1 MIDRQSWHRPLMAGL
16 YVEVK
21 TPGIRTRNAFGT
33 LSGLATSRRTN
44 NALLATC
51 LHVVTV
57 ASFTRTRTEEMYQN
71 DRDIADHL
79 VARMYD
85 SAPVSVG
92 VTNSVDLAVLELES
106 GVDAEFEAHN
116 PAHDLGMIVSAS
128 IPPRVG
134 MTVHILGAISG
145 VQRSTVF
152 FINQGFSFQG
162 YDWYPVMIVLPHD
175 RPLVRGDSG
184 APILYEDSPG
194 IFRMCGV
201 VFASNLAL
209 GIGFGLSAHN
219 AESELE
225 FFFGDNSILL
235 DRNPN
240 NLGLPLLNQEGFL
253 GRRFI
258 IDDYFKAGE
267 DLMAGDAVGIN
278 PVSES
283 DDDPTLFRMDSGTA
297 PHSLIGIVHTP
308 WSKSVGDLVASV
320 TDFVP
325 VVVQGIAKARA
336 SLDVGVG
343 DSVTPETPQRGPA
356 G

>member
-1 MIDRQSWHRPLMAGL
+1 MAFPL
-16 YVEVK
+16 
-21 TPGIRTRNAFGT
+21 I
-33 LSGLATSRRTN
+33 
-44 NALLATC
+44 
-51 LHVVTV
+51 
-57 ASFTRTRTEEMYQN
+57 
-71 DRDIADHL
+71 I
-79 VARMYD
+79 
-85 SAPVSVG
+85 
-92 VTNSVDLAVLELES
+92 
-106 GVDAEFEAHN
+106 
-116 PAHDLGMIVSAS
+116 
-128 IPPRVG
+128 
-134 MTVHILGAISG
+134 
-145 VQRSTVF
+145 
-152 FINQGFSFQG
+152 
-162 YDWYPVMIVLPHD
+162 
-175 RPLVRGDSG
+175 
-184 APILYEDSPG
+184 
-194 IFRMCGV
+194 
-201 VFASNLAL
+201 
-209 GIGFGLSAHN
+209 

-308 WSKSVGDLVASV
+308 WSKSVGDLVTSV

-343 DSVTPETPQRGPA
+343 DSVTPEIPSEVPLDDSLSRVKKATTQIDPIVGRCVSTEPVNEESENRVIDLLVDITGAAFAPPRG
-356 G
+356 

>member
-21 TPGIRTRNAFGT
+21 TPGIRTRNASGT

-57 ASFTRTRTEEMYQN
+57 ATFARTRTEEMYQN

-85 SAPVSVG
+85 SAPVSADA
-92 VTNSVDLAVLELES
+92 TNSVDLAVLELES
-106 GVDAEFEAHN
+106 GVAAEFEAHN
-116 PAHDLGMIVSAS
+116 PDHDLGMIVSGS
-128 IPPRVG
+128 IPPRVA
-134 MTVHILGAISG
+134 MTVYILGAISG
-145 VQRSTVF
+145 VQRGTVF
-152 FINQGFSFQG
+152 FVNEDLPFAG
-162 YDWYPVMIVLPHD
+162 YDWYPVMVILPHE
-175 RPLVRGDSG
+175 RTLVRGDSG

-201 VFASNLAL
+201 VLASDIDL
-209 GIGFGLSAHN
+209 GIGYGLSAHI

-240 NLGLPLLNQEGFL
+240 NLGLPLLN
-253 GRRFI
+253 
-258 IDDYFKAGE
+258 
-267 DLMAGDAVGIN
+267 
-278 PVSES
+278 
-283 DDDPTLFRMDSGTA
+283 
-297 PHSLIGIVHTP
+297 
-308 WSKSVGDLVASV
+308 
-320 TDFVP
+320 
-325 VVVQGIAKARA
+325 
-336 SLDVGVG
+336 
-343 DSVTPETPQRGPA
+343 
-356 G
+356 